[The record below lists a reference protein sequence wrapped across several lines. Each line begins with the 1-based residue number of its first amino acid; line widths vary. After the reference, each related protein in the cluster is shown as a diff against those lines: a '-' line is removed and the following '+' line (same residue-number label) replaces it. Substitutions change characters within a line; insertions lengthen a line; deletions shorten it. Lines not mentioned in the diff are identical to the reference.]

1 MNWRSRDLRRNHKLT
16 RKEFVLKTPMNKF
29 LKVMFALVIVAMT
42 GAAILQIVAP
52 EYMGSNAAYGI
63 STGWQREIGFW
74 NLAVLIILVTTC
86 FHYDWVYLRAILL
99 ALILGGIGIGT
110 NHFIHFLNAHESVN
124 LVGAIENYVLAVGWM
139 VGWKL
144 ECNRR
149 KVEGAS
155 E

>member
-1 MNWRSRDLRRNHKLT
+1 
-16 RKEFVLKTPMNKF
+16 MNKF

-86 FHYDWVYLRAILL
+86 FHY

-149 KVEGAS
+149 KTAGTTE
-155 E
+155 

>member
-1 MNWRSRDLRRNHKLT
+1 
-16 RKEFVLKTPMNKF
+16 
-29 LKVMFALVIVAMT
+29 MFALVIVAMT

-110 NHFIHFLNAHESVN
+110 NHFIHFFERSR
-124 LVGAIENYVLAVGWM
+124 VGKFSRSYRELRSCSWLDDR
-139 VGWKL
+139 L
-144 ECNRR
+144 EARM
-149 KVEGAS
+149 
-155 E
+155 

>member
-1 MNWRSRDLRRNHKLT
+1 
-16 RKEFVLKTPMNKF
+16 
-29 LKVMFALVIVAMT
+29 MFALVIVAMT

-63 STGWQREIGFW
+63 STGWH
-74 NLAVLIILVTTC
+74 LAVLIILVTTC

-110 NHFIHFLNAHESVN
+110 NHFIHFLSAHESVN
-124 LVGAIENYVLAVGWM
+124 LVGAIENYVLADGWM

-149 KVEGAS
+149 KIEGVA

>member
-1 MNWRSRDLRRNHKLT
+1 
-16 RKEFVLKTPMNKF
+16 MNKF
-29 LKVMFALVIVAMT
+29 LKVMFALVIIAMT

-99 ALILGGIGIGT
+99 ALILGGIGILKANEAERYGVAASAGRIL
-110 NHFIHFLNAHESVN
+110 NWISVAIGGMFLVLFGGGLLLAIMLALSDSAANSS
-124 LVGAIENYVLAVGWM
+124 LVETVQILAFF
-139 VGWKL
+139 
-144 ECNRR
+144 
-149 KVEGAS
+149 
-155 E
+155 

>member
-1 MNWRSRDLRRNHKLT
+1 
-16 RKEFVLKTPMNKF
+16 
-29 LKVMFALVIVAMT
+29 MFALVIIAMT

-110 NHFIHFLNAHESVN
+110 NHFIHFFECSR
-124 LVGAIENYVLAVGWM
+124 VGKFGGRYRELRSCSWLDDWLEARMQPQENRGCY
-139 VGWKL
+139 
-144 ECNRR
+144 
-149 KVEGAS
+149 
-155 E
+155 

>member
-63 STGWQREIGFW
+63 SIGWQREIGFW

>member
-1 MNWRSRDLRRNHKLT
+1 
-16 RKEFVLKTPMNKF
+16 
-29 LKVMFALVIVAMT
+29 MFALVIIAMT

-63 STGWQREIGFW
+63 STGWQREIG
-74 NLAVLIILVTTC
+74 
-86 FHYDWVYLRAILL
+86 
-99 ALILGGIGIGT
+99 GIGT
-110 NHFIHFLNAHESVN
+110 NHFIHFLSAHESVN

-139 VGWKL
+139 IGWKL

-149 KVEGAS
+149 KTAGAT

>member
-1 MNWRSRDLRRNHKLT
+1 
-16 RKEFVLKTPMNKF
+16 MNKF

-110 NHFIHFLNAHESVN
+110 NHFIHFLSAHESVN

-139 VGWKL
+139 IGWKL

-149 KVEGAS
+149 KTVGAT